1 MVSFRE
7 ISSGFRQLGLQQ
19 QQPVIVHASLSAF
32 GEVKGGIATLLGAVL
47 GTFEAVMVPTFT
59 YKTMLIPES
68 GPEKNGIAYCAG
80 HDTNQMAESF
90 RPDMPADRMMGIF
103 AETLRIRPGTV
114 RSTHPILS
122 FAGTHVDAA
131 LQAQTLQEP
140 LAPIGVLADLGGWVL
155 LLGTDN
161 TVNTSIHYAEK
172 LAGRKQFTRWALMPD
187 SITECPG
194 WPGCSDG
201 FNQAELLL
209 EDITCKV
216 TIGQALVQA
225 LPLQN
230 LCDILVGLI
239 QQDPLA
245 LLCQRAGCERCDEV
259 RQAVGV
265 QQASET

>member
-7 ISSGFRQLGLQQ
+7 MSSGFRQLGLSQ

-32 GEVKGGIATLLGAVL
+32 GEVKGGIATLLGAIL
-47 GTFEAVMVPTFT
+47 GTFDAVMVPTFT

-68 GPEKNGIAYCAG
+68 GPEKNAVAYGAG

-90 RPDMPADRMMGIF
+90 KPDMPADRMMGSF

-122 FAGTHVDAA
+122 FSGTHVDAA

-140 LAPIGVLADLGGWVL
+140 LAPIRVLVDQGGWVL

-172 LAGRKQFTRWALMPD
+172 LAGRKQFTRWALMSD
-187 SITECPG
+187 AIAECPG

-201 FNQAELLL
+201 FNQAAPLF
-209 EDITCKV
+209 EDIARKV

-225 LPLQN
+225 IPLQN
-230 LCDILVGLI
+230 LCDILVNLI
-239 QQDPLA
+239 QKDPLA
-245 LLCQRAGCERCDEV
+245 LHCERADCERCDEV
-259 RQAVGV
+259 RQAAGV
-265 QQASET
+265 QLKTEA

>member
-7 ISSGFRQLGLQQ
+7 ISSGLRQLGLQQ

-32 GEVKGGIATLLGAVL
+32 GEVKGGIATLLGAILGNFESVL
-47 GTFEAVMVPTFT
+47 VPTFT
-59 YKTMLIPES
+59 YKTMLIPEG
-68 GPEKNGIAYCAG
+68 GPQDNGIAYGAG

-90 RPDMPADRMMGIF
+90 KPNMPADRMMGIF
-103 AETLRIRPGTV
+103 AETLRTRPGII

-122 FAGTHVDAA
+122 FAGTNMDAA

-140 LAPIGVLADLGGWVL
+140 LAPIGVLMDQAGWVL

-187 SITECPG
+187 SVAECPG
-194 WPGCSDG
+194 FPGCSDG
-201 FNQAELLL
+201 FNQAAPLL
-209 EDITCKV
+209 EDIACKV

-225 LPLQN
+225 MSLQIMR
-230 LCDILVGLI
+230 DVLVDLI
-239 QQDPLA
+239 QKDPLA
-245 LLCQRAGCERCDEV
+245 LLCQREGCDRCDVV
-259 RQAVGV
+259 RQAVGLR
-265 QQASET
+265 QQAEV

>member
-7 ISSGFRQLGLQQ
+7 ISSGFKQLGLQQ

-32 GEVKGGIATLLGAVL
+32 GEVKGGIATLLGAIL
-47 GTFEAVMVPTFT
+47 GTFDAVMAPTFT

-68 GPEKNGIAYCAG
+68 GPEKNGVAYGAG

-90 RPDMPADRMMGIF
+90 RPDMPADRMMGSF

-114 RSTHPILS
+114 RSIHPILS

-131 LQAQTLQEP
+131 LQAQTLLEP
-140 LAPIGVLADLGGWVL
+140 LAPIQVLADQGGWVL
-155 LLGTDN
+155 LLGTDH

-187 SITECPG
+187 RIVECPG

-201 FNQAELLL
+201 FNQAAPLLADVTR
-209 EDITCKV
+209 EV
-216 TIGQALVQA
+216 TIGPALVQA
-225 LPLQN
+225 IPLQS
-230 LCDILVGLI
+230 LCDILVGVI
-239 QQDPLA
+239 QKDPLA
-245 LLCQRAGCERCDEV
+245 LLCERVDCERCDEV
-259 RQAVGV
+259 RQAVAV
-265 QQASET
+265 QQATQT